1 MFRVSGN
8 QISITAG
15 DTALMAICPD
25 ETGYV
30 PTAND
35 RAIFTVRERPK
46 RRALI
51 EKTIAPEAD
60 GRFVVCFESEDTAR
74 LNPREYVW
82 DVRLAI
88 QANVDENGEVTDAEQ
103 IITPCPPGIL
113 FVMAAIGELSSAANN
128 GFGQPVNQTLRI
140 RFEKLMQGPRGEP
153 GRDGEKGEKG
163 DPGAKGDKG
172 DPGAPGARGEKGEKG
187 DPGRDGS
194 PGATGATPRFTVTA
208 VTGEAGT
215 AASVTQSGTA
225 ENPMVEFTIPQGM
238 KGDTGET
245 GEKGAP
251 GKDAPQEVVLYT
263 AQTLDDAQQTQARE
277 NIGAAD
283 EARQNILVGSETGNP
298 ITVDDAFA
306 APLRGLTVYGK
317 STQDGTPSP
326 DNPVPIA
333 SAGDGGSVAVKV
345 TGKNL
350 LDLNEIL
357 DLVSGSSQSTVK
369 DGHITG
375 TAESKYSQIGFILK
389 DKLSTQYTMSLSGGA
404 AGLSTELRVYIW
416 DNNSLGNYVAGKT
429 APAGEKASCTFK
441 TDGKHEY
448 AVWFRPNGI
457 SDYDFYDIQ
466 LELGSTVTSYEPYRE
481 QLLTL
486 PTPNGLPGIPVTSG
500 GNYTDQSGQQWVCD
514 EVDFG
519 KGVKVQRV
527 DKGAFDAT
535 KALAEQNA
543 ILATPIETPLTPAEL
558 AAYKALTT
566 YAPDTVVQ
574 AADGAGI
581 KLGYQ
586 KDVNL
591 AINWKPTV
599 NQLKSEKANKSIVSD
614 AWQGGKT
621 YAVGTY
627 CIYNDNLFKAAVQ
640 TSAKPGNGS
649 DWVQCNVTNELKAQ
663 GDTLSK
669 AYVKEYFT
677 NKLDKTRPVTYPV
690 LPYGGY
696 LVIAYNYVSAAIFLV
711 RGEGPVGFVFRI
723 SPASDRNLISCKC
736 ENAQLELTST
746 EDASATV
753 SIIRLY

>member
-74 LNPREYVW
+74 LKPREYVW

-153 GRDGEKGEKG
+153 GRDGAKGEKG

-238 KGDTGET
+238 KGDTGEK
-245 GEKGAP
+245 GEKGDP
-251 GKDAPQEVVLYT
+251 GKDAPQEVVRYT
-263 AQTLDDAQQTQARE
+263 AQTLDDAQKAQARE
-277 NIGAAD
+277 NIGAVDA
-283 EARQNILVGSETGNP
+283 AQQNILVGGETGNP
-298 ITVDDAFA
+298 IAVDDAFA

-317 STQDGTPSP
+317 STQDGTPTP
-326 DNPVPIA
+326 DAPVPIV
-333 SAGDGGSVAVKV
+333 SAGDGGSVAV
-345 TGKNL
+345 TL
-350 LDLNEIL
+350 
-357 DLVSGSSQSTVK
+357 S
-369 DGHITG
+369 DG
-375 TAESKYSQIGFILK
+375 
-389 DKLSTQYTMSLSGGA
+389 
-404 AGLSTELRVYIW
+404 
-416 DNNSLGNYVAGKT
+416 NGKT
-429 APAGEKASCTFK
+429 QT
-441 TDGKHEY
+441 
-448 AVWFRPNGI
+448 
-457 SDYDFYDIQ
+457 
-466 LELGSTVTSYEPYRE
+466 
-481 QLLTL
+481 LTL
-486 PTPNGLPGIPVTSG
+486 PTPNGLPGIPVNSG
-500 GNYTDQSGQQWVCD
+500 GNYTDPQGQQWVCD
-514 EVDFG
+514 EVDLER
-519 KGVKVQRV
+519 GVRVQRIYKV
-527 DKGAFDAT
+527 DIDGENVKFEQAGDYTNLMPRGLPIALLNVGQKASAISTFTNLSWFFNIANGQFLYLIAT
-535 KALAEQNA
+535 DIADQINESCKKQLGKVYYA
-543 ILATPIETPLTPAEL
+543 LATPIETPLTPAEI

-574 AADGAGI
+574 ASDGAGV
-581 KLGYQ
+581 KLEYQ
-586 KDVNL
+586 KDVNI
-591 AINWKPTV
+591 ATNWKPTV
-599 NQLKSEKANKSIVSD
+599 NQLKDDVDAKINQSDALTLEEIMASTDLSKKVASAEAVKSIKNNVGSIKSGGFYSEKTKGNTMPADYGGFIRISGGSWPGSYYSDTYYVGVSSSSN
-614 AWQGGKT
+614 AFLGIQING
-621 YAVGTY
+621 
-627 CIYNDNLFKAAVQ
+627 
-640 TSAKPGNGS
+640 AKQIT
-649 DWVQCNVTNELKAQ
+649 WVQ
-663 GDTLSK
+663 
-669 AYVKEYFT
+669 
-677 NKLDKTRPVTYPV
+677 
-690 LPYGGY
+690 
-696 LVIAYNYVSAAIFLV
+696 I
-711 RGEGPVGFVFRI
+711 
-723 SPASDRNLISCKC
+723 
-736 ENAQLELTST
+736 
-746 EDASATV
+746 
-753 SIIRLY
+753 

>member
-238 KGDTGET
+238 KGDTGEK
-245 GEKGAP
+245 GEKGDP

-263 AQTLDDAQQTQARE
+263 AQTLDDAQKTQARE

>member
-74 LNPREYVW
+74 LKPREYVW

-153 GRDGEKGEKG
+153 GRDGAKGDKG

-172 DPGAPGARGEKGEKG
+172 EPGAPGARGEKGEKG

-238 KGDTGET
+238 KGDTGAP
-245 GEKGAP
+245 GEKGEKGDP

-263 AQTLDDAQQTQARE
+263 AQTLDDAQKAQARE

-283 EARQNILVGSETGNP
+283 AARQNILVGTETGNP
-298 ITVDDAFA
+298 IAVDDAFA

-326 DNPVPIA
+326 DAPVPIV
-333 SAGDGGSVAVKV
+333 SAGDGGNVTVRV
-345 TGKNL
+345 TGANMLEGTKPG
-350 LDLNEIL
+350 
-357 DLVSGSSQSTVK
+357 VKSTSMGVTFTSGENGVL
-369 DGHITG
+369 ITG
-375 TAESKYSQIGFILK
+375 TATESSSMTLHK
-389 DKLSTQYTMSLSGGA
+389 DTISKLPLGIYYLTTK
-404 AGLSTELRVYIW
+404 GLSASVTLNVFYIGKFTS
-416 DNNSLGNYVAGKT
+416 DLQNQKLFLTKDVEYSFLLQAQKGETLNTIVQISLTRDKST
-429 APAGEKASCTFK
+429 AYS
-441 TDGKHEY
+441 
-448 AVWFRPNGI
+448 
-457 SDYDFYDIQ
+457 
-466 LELGSTVTSYEPYRE
+466 PYRE
-481 QLLTL
+481 QLLPL

-500 GNYTDQSGQQWVCD
+500 GNYTDPQGQQWICD

-535 KALAEQNA
+535 KALADQNA

-574 AADGAGI
+574 ASDGAGV
-581 KLGYQ
+581 KLEYQ
-586 KDVNL
+586 RDVNI

-614 AWQGGKT
+614 AWQSGKT

-627 CIYNDNLFKAAVQ
+627 CIYNDNLFRAAVQ

-663 GDTLSK
+663 GDTLNK
-669 AYVKEYFT
+669 AYVKAYFSS
-677 NKLDKTRPVTYPV
+677 KLDKARPVTYPV
-690 LPYGGY
+690 ASIGGY
-696 LVIAYNYVSAAIFLV
+696 LVITYNYASAAVFLV
-711 RGEGPVGFVFRI
+711 RGEGSSGYVHRI
-723 SPASDRNLISCKC
+723 APASDRNLISCKW
-736 ENAQLELTST
+736 ENAQLKLTST
-746 EDASATV
+746 DEASATV